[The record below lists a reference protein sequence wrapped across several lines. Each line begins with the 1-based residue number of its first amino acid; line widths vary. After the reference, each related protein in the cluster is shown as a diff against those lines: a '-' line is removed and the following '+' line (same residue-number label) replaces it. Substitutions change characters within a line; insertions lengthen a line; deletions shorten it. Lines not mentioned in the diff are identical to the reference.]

1 MNEATWIIIL
11 GLGLDIIG
19 ALLIIGPL
27 RQRKYMI
34 KRLMKTLQEIFEGI
48 EKWKEGKTEMTTP
61 ETNRERIDRIA
72 VSLSERQL
80 EELKGYKKLS
90 WGIAILI
97 LGFILQIIGNWI
109 QNSPF

>member
-27 RQRKYMI
+27 RQRKYLRKRII
-34 KRLMKTLQEIFEGI
+34 KTFQEIFGEI
-48 EKWKEGKTEMTTP
+48 EKLQEGKTEMPSP
-61 ETNRERIDRIA
+61 ETNKERIDRIA
-72 VSLSERQL
+72 ENLSEREI
-80 EELKGYKKLS
+80 EEIKGYKKLS

-97 LGFILQIIGNWI
+97 LGFILQIIGNWF
-109 QNSPF
+109 QNPPL